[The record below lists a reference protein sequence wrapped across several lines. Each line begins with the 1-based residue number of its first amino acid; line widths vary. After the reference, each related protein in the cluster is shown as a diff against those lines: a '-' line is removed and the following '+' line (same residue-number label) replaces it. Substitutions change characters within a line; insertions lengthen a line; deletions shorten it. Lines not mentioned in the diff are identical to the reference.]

1 MKPAFTTGF
10 RARMRTNFPVI
21 LDANVLAP
29 ALVCDLYLRL
39 AEEPR
44 LYSPLWTPDILNEVH
59 RTQIGKLGWPENLAD
74 YWRDQVT
81 QAFPEA
87 LVTGYEDLISACAND
102 EKDRHVLAAALKAS
116 ASTIVTFNLKD
127 FPPAAMEPL
136 SIVPRHPSDFLI
148 DLYDL
153 DAAAVSAKIFDIAQ
167 SRNKSI
173 EDVLRR
179 LSLPLPRFTAYFAER
194 QALTI

>member
-1 MKPAFTTGF
+1 MHANFT
-10 RARMRTNFPVI
+10 VV

-44 LYSPLWTPDILNEVH
+44 LYCPLWTTEILNEVH

-74 YWRDQVT
+74 YWRDQVIL
-81 QAFPEA
+81 AFPEA
-87 LVTGYEDLISACAND
+87 LVTGYEDLVPLCSND
-102 EKDRHVLAAALKAS
+102 EKDRHVLAAALTAS
-116 ASTIVTFNLKD
+116 ATVIVTFNLKD
-127 FPPAAMEPL
+127 FP
-136 SIVPRHPSDFLI
+136 SIALKPHSVIARHPSDFLI
-148 DLYDL
+148 DLYDIDPSGL
-153 DAAAVSAKIFDIAQ
+153 KTRISDIAT

-179 LSLPLPRFTAYFAER
+179 LSIPLPRFSAYYAEH
-194 QALTI
+194 QGITL